1 MKRPAGP
8 FLLDV
13 MTVARLPAR
22 PQFRLID
29 ILKVVAAQC
38 IVLHHFSAYGPLS
51 DAASDALPELMD
63 WLYDNARMA
72 VQVFLVVAGY
82 LAARSVALTQRPL
95 TVLLTGIWQRYVRL
109 AFPFM
114 AALLLTVLCSAVA
127 RPFLDADVVPAAPT
141 AAQVV
146 AHASLLHSVLD
157 VESLSAGVWYVAID
171 FQLYAMLAV
180 LLWLSRG
187 QRWLSM
193 GLVAVLCIASITW
206 FNTDATW
213 DAWALYFF
221 GAYGLGA
228 LAWWAGLRARH
239 GLYAIALY
247 ATALS
252 AGLASLTVNFRERMA
267 LAISV
272 SAVLASFGSAQI
284 ALPRR
289 LDHWLGQLSRTS
301 YALFLVHYSVLL
313 LANAA
318 WAELGWED
326 SDAALFFIAG
336 SWFVALGVSY
346 LFHTQVEQ
354 RIDQWRSAPKSGA
367 LLPQGAK

>member
-1 MKRPAGP
+1 
-8 FLLDV
+8 
-13 MTVARLPAR
+13 
-22 PQFRLID
+22 
-29 ILKVVAAQC
+29 
-38 IVLHHFSAYGPLS
+38 
-51 DAASDALPELMD
+51 
-63 WLYDNARMA
+63 
-72 VQVFLVVAGY
+72 
-82 LAARSVALTQRPL
+82 
-95 TVLLTGIWQRYVRL
+95 
-109 AFPFM
+109 
-114 AALLLTVLCSAVA
+114 
-127 RPFLDADVVPAAPT
+127 
-141 AAQVV
+141 V
-146 AHASLLHSVLD
+146 AHAGLLHSVLD

-289 LDHWLGQLSRTS
+289 LDHWLSQLSRTS
-301 YALFLVHYSVLL
+301 YALFLMHYAVLL

-326 SDAALFFIAG
+326 SDAALLFIAG
-336 SWFVALGVSY
+336 GWLAAMGVSY

-354 RIDQWRSAPKSGA
+354 RIDQCRSAPKSGA
-367 LLPQGAK
+367 LPQGAK